1 MKEHISKQFDAEL
14 NALRTHILQMGGI
27 VEQQI
32 IWALEALRAQDMA
45 QLDRVIATDDQV
57 NEMEITIDEECQRI
71 IARRQPA
78 ASDLRMLITISKITV
93 DLERIGDEATKI
105 ARLGKHI
112 CQSQQ
117 FKSSHI
123 RELQKMGQLSLDMLK
138 QALDAFVRIDSSVM
152 YKLFEADQ
160 HLDEDFSNT
169 LRRLVTFMIE
179 DVRVIS
185 TAIDVLFIAKAIE
198 RIGDHATNISEY
210 VVFLAQG
217 KDMRHTAPE
226 EKKMASLGEQEQ

>member
-1 MKEHISKQFDAEL
+1 MTNHISKQFDKEL
-14 NALRTHILQMGGI
+14 SALRTHILQMGSL

-32 IWALEALRAQDMA
+32 ILALEALHVKNIA
-45 QLDRVIATDDQV
+45 QLDKVVEEDDKV
-57 NEMEITIDEECQRI
+57 NEMELMIDEECQRI

-112 CQSQQ
+112 CEGNQ
-117 FKSSHI
+117 FKSTHA

-138 QALDAFVRIDSSVM
+138 QSLDAFVRLDASVM

-160 HLDEDFSNT
+160 HLDEDFSNE
-169 LRRLVTFMIE
+169 LRRLITFMME
-179 DVRVIS
+179 DTRVIS
-185 TAIDVLFIAKAIE
+185 TAIDILFIAKAIE

-217 KDMRHTAPE
+217 TDMRHTASG
-226 EKKMASLGEQEQ
+226 KKRSQQNE

>member
-1 MKEHISKQFDAEL
+1 MTKHFSKQFDAEL
-14 NALRTHILQMGGI
+14 SALRTHILQMGSL

-32 IWALEALRAQDMA
+32 ILALEALHVKNIA
-45 QLDRVIATDDQV
+45 QLDKVVEEDDKV
-57 NEMEITIDEECQRI
+57 NEMELMIDEECQRI

-112 CQSQQ
+112 CEGNQ
-117 FKSSHI
+117 FKSIHA

-138 QALDAFVRIDSSVM
+138 QSLDAFVRLDASVM
-152 YKLFEADQ
+152 YKLFAADQ
-160 HLDEDFSNT
+160 HLDEDFSNE
-169 LRRLVTFMIE
+169 LRRLITFMIE
-179 DVRVIS
+179 DTRVIS
-185 TAIDVLFIAKAIE
+185 MAIDILFIAKAIE

-217 KDMRHTAPE
+217 TDMRHKASG
-226 EKKMASLGEQEQ
+226 KKTIIQNE